1 MELRQKTWK
10 KWSNWPPNHQR
21 ATASAEA
28 LKVLVIGEELPQ
40 RSILRICLIRT
51 ELWLLS
57 LIIISDG
64 FCRSK
69 LLPPPPGSN
78 CGAIPRSASSSQ
90 MVSNSKAAGE
100 TLGLKSPSH
109 QSFLS
114 TNSHSNKHVGPRAKS
129 LMHSRSKSIAN
140 VTHVR
145 SHSNLIHKS
154 TNNANNPPSSP
165 RVSHHQPCPNHVA
178 GKTFAEMGTQ
188 TLPKPNRKR
197 SQSLEEIGCVA
208 SLKKRYRD
216 IHTTHVK
223 WVTFWHA
230 LYFQTPFEP
239 IRSIMHWKRHRRPWQ
254 NEHRFNSSQTY
265 FLFPVPSQKMAPPGM
280 LFS

>member
-1 MELRQKTWK
+1 MT
-10 KWSNWPPNHQR
+10 
-21 ATASAEA
+21 
-28 LKVLVIGEELPQ
+28 
-40 RSILRICLIRT
+40 
-51 ELWLLS
+51 LS

-64 FCRSK
+64 FFRSK
-69 LLPPPPGSN
+69 LLPPPPANN

-114 TNSHSNKHVGPRAKS
+114 TNSHSNKHIGPRAKS

-140 VTHVR
+140 VNHVR
-145 SHSNLIHKS
+145 SHSNILYKS
-154 TNNANNPPSSP
+154 TNNANPPSSP

-188 TLPKPNRKR
+188 TLPKPKR

-216 IHTTHVK
+216 TYK
-223 WVTFWHA
+223 KRLQFQE
-230 LYFQTPFEP
+230 LLLFQTSFEP
-239 IRSIMHWKRHRRPWQ
+239 IRSIMH
-254 NEHRFNSSQTY
+254 
-265 FLFPVPSQKMAPPGM
+265 
-280 LFS
+280 